1 MIPRMIKFFQD
12 RVRISAAYDRDVA
25 GRVRTLPRDEARNS
39 GWNSTPF
46 GSYPCYLWKVVISV
60 EIAQGALNSD
70 ENVMGTYSKAFWR
83 FMGSRKIITYLKA
96 GMGGTS

>member
-70 ENVMGTYSKAFWR
+70 ENVMGTYSKAF
-83 FMGSRKIITYLKA
+83 
-96 GMGGTS
+96 